1 MTGLSREA
9 WYEEYMLM
17 MDEEYG
23 DYGFRDDPI
32 AKEELALEEEEE
44 SEPVK
49 KYVIVSDNDEECN
62 VPAEVIRLR
71 EIKVP
76 EGVKKRKRDVR
87 IEMLRRLEQAART
100 VIDFKNLNG
109 WYDYLEENER
119 SRIGKGMVMISR
131 LNMVR
136 TRTVHLLQVA

>member
-1 MTGLSREA
+1 MTRLSREA

-32 AKEELALEEEEE
+32 ILEELALEEEEE

-49 KYVIVSDNDEECN
+49 KYVIVSDNDEECS

-71 EIKVP
+71 DIKVP

-87 IEMLRRLEQAART
+87 TQTRC
-100 VIDFKNLNG
+100 
-109 WYDYLEENER
+109 EN
-119 SRIGKGMVMISR
+119 
-131 LNMVR
+131 
-136 TRTVHLLQVA
+136 